1 MERRL
6 DEMTLWA
13 ASRRSTR
20 NRLLATLSDEDWEM
34 LRSLLEPVE
43 IKSRQILHHSKLP
56 MQHVYFVE
64 KGLVSVSAR
73 TTREQWVEVWL
84 IGAEGMT
91 GIPVVLGD
99 ESEPPLR
106 RMVQVGGRA
115 LRIPS
120 MDFRRAVEDSR
131 SLRHAML
138 KYVQVVMLQ
147 TSQSG
152 ACNSHHSLKQRL
164 ARWLLLARDALEEDA
179 LPLTHNV
186 LARLLGVRR
195 PSVTDCLGLLEG
207 MNAIHNTRG
216 MVTITDPDELEAVCC
231 ECHRLIRREYD
242 RLLGPRPR
250 RD

>member
-1 MERRL
+1 L
-6 DEMTLWA
+6 DQSTKRARFEL
-13 ASRRSTR
+13 SRR
-20 NRLLATLSDEDWEM
+20 NRLLASLPDEDWEA
-34 LRSLLEPVE
+34 LRPGLEPVE
-43 IKSRQILHHSKLP
+43 LKSRQILHHSKMP
-56 MQHVYFVE
+56 MPYVYFIE
-64 KGLVSVSAR
+64 KGLVSVLAR
-73 TTREQWVEVWL
+73 TTRDQWVEVWL
-84 IGAEGMT
+84 SGVEGMT

-99 ESEPPLR
+99 EIEPPLR
-106 RMVQVGGRA
+106 RIVQVGGRA
-115 LRIPS
+115 FRMPS
-120 MDFRRAVEDSR
+120 ADFRRAVEGSR

-195 PSVTDCLGLLEG
+195 PSVTDCLGVLEEMG
-207 MNAIHNTRG
+207 ALRNTRSL
-216 MVTITDPDELEAVCC
+216 VTITDPAELETVCC
-231 ECHRLIRREYD
+231 DCHRLIRREYD

-250 RD
+250 AQAEG